1 MGSRQSSSEGAV
13 AKTASSVV
21 VVGSLEGFTGN
32 RHQFTL
38 STSDTVVDSTSIMR
52 SYYCPAGA
60 SITPTWVSAKCTHW
74 ATYTLSNFTQNNET
88 SPIGQISSTGKS
100 ATQKA
105 RINATKVGSSLPL
118 TIGVTISLY
127 GQPGHAASVT
137 GTVHSRGLQAT
148 PRYGGYG
155 YPG

>member
-1 MGSRQSSSEGAV
+1 MGSRQSSSEGSV
-13 AKTASSVV
+13 AKTSSSVV
-21 VVGSLEGFTGN
+21 VVGSLERLTGN
-32 RHQFTL
+32 RHQLKLT
-38 STSDTVVDSTSIMR
+38 TSDTMVDSHGTLR

-60 SITPTWVSAKCTHW
+60 SITPTWVSARCTHR
-74 ATYTLSNFTQNNET
+74 ATYTLSNFSQSNET
-88 SPIGQISSTGKS
+88 RPIGKISITGKS

-105 RINATKVGSSLPL
+105 PINATKVGSTLPV

-127 GQPGHAASVT
+127 GQPGHAAQVT

-155 YPG
+155 YPR